1 MRDSDLWFQLS
12 TYREAHIHRETERE
26 RESNQQNL
34 QSFSQ
39 ICNRGGTTGLAP
51 RADKTR
57 GLYVLAFN
65 FL

>member
-12 TYREAHIHRETERE
+12 TYRERHTHIEKQRK

-39 ICNRGGTTGLAP
+39 ICNRGGTTGIAL

-57 GLYVLAFN
+57 GLYVLAFH